1 MYASAH
7 RQHEYAVQIRW
18 LARMMAVCAV
28 ALWATLVVA
37 EFFRDTSV
45 RWPAELFV
53 QAGILAVVFT
63 GYAIGWHKEVIGG
76 WMAILLVRYF
86 PLKLVRVQPW
96 RCGDAPGAQ
105 MQARW
110 GSSSQPEPISIN
122 CAFQPSVCFFRLRA
136 SQRSAFFF

>member
-76 WMAILLVRYF
+76 WMAILGTATFALVLAITQNVPY
-86 PLKLVRVQPW
+86 Q
-96 RCGDAPGAQ
+96 
-105 MQARW
+105 
-110 GSSSQPEPISIN
+110 
-122 CAFQPSVCFFRLRA
+122 AFQMAWFAVPGVLYLMARHYDR
-136 SQRSAFFF
+136 RSAEPPA